1 LQTASDITHSKSGN
15 LGCVRGSFHQGDFRF
30 EYAGVQCMAIALVAL
45 AKHSV
50 CNVFSWDQRQ
60 LDLVL
65 NLGDALYTDRRNRGL
80 THGRDLLIA
89 SDLPRESVIDGQQF
103 SFSFSQPVN
112 GAANVV
118 EHEFIEA
125 GAWVTLDGGL
135 EQMLAQYDTCLMTLC
150 GAACAVIKDNG
161 RYAVVD
167 SHSRSAEGLV
177 DPDGKSVVMYFSH
190 IDELYSFFCTLA
202 ACYGDEESFKEFE
215 LTGVNVVVAADSV
228 RGLKC
233 QEAAEVSSVLPDK
246 YPKQDI
252 EVVSDSVRG
261 LKCQEAAEVS
271 SSVLPDKNT
280 NQDMEVDLDVL
291 FTSVQDSA
299 LSFNPLNESVCKDL
313 CKHIKA
319 EFQKLGVAD
328 PKTVGPLG
336 VPCEKDKIVA
346 DAASI
351 HKYKVNVKHKEN
363 VKAASK
369 HKYKANPQ
377 HQQKVKAFGKQKY
390 CNNEKFKKKTRAAFR
405 NNQKQLKQKRENFT
419 YILEQF
425 LNEDQDGPEYICCV
439 CLKLLFRNQ
448 VLPCRKDDFMVK
460 PKCANIAN
468 TCISEAYLHTCDND
482 CPAPCPLSDCRGS
495 LWICYTCNSKLCKGQ
510 MPSEC
515 SENNLQ
521 LDDIPPELACLNTI
535 EQHIVALNINFMQV
549 LALPKGGQRGIHGPV
564 TCVPSR
570 VTESVKLLPRS
581 NMDGCLLP
589 VKLKRKLTYK
599 GHYEYQYVDT
609 ERVRRAIAF
618 LKQNNQYY
626 LDIDFNEEWVNEFVR
641 EEAAMDTGADVNVD
655 TEKRAEQEQVEDL
668 DDELLHDGQRHCMY
682 QDTFF
687 MPVDIA
693 QEALDHY
700 FEGIL
705 NLAPAEGNSPVS
717 LLSDK
722 DNEAKCFPKEFPLGR
737 NTFHSP
743 RPVPLTMCRYFINRL
758 LHVDGRFAQNFKFLF
773 LALYMLEVQQVVSK
787 VSIALRKGH
796 SGQTNAAAG
805 EGTLENLLQYDNGY
819 RFMQPIRGTPPFWQT
834 AQKDLFACI
843 RQLGIP
849 TWFCSFSSADLRWPS
864 LLKTLL
870 KQEGS
875 TRRVEDLDW
884 AERCDLL
891 RRHPVTAAR
900 MFDSRWHRFLRKVI
914 LSPAQPIGKVVDYFY
929 RVEFQQR
936 GSPHVHCLFWIE
948 NAPKLGENTDEEV
961 VEFVDKYVTCEL
973 PSDPDL
979 LEKVT
984 SVQQHSKRHSKTC
997 KKKNKVCRFN
1007 FPRPVSSRTFIKQK
1021 DPDAEPLVTKEEAE
1035 FIMSVLK
1042 NAILDETNL
1051 CLSADEL
1058 FASLGLSQFTFEQV
1072 YSVLDGHTHIVLKR
1086 DVGEAWINNYNEKL
1100 LTCWNANMD
1109 IQYVVDAWACVVYII
1124 SYISKAERD
1133 MGLLL
1138 SNAQKEASKG
1148 NVSAKEAFKK
1158 LGSVYLHNRD
1168 VSAQEAVYRVTNM
1181 HLKEFSRKVTFVPTG
1196 NNIVRMSKPIGEIDD
1211 EMGEDIWMTNTIDR
1225 YLSRPNDN
1233 TFNDMCIATFVSE
1246 YRLLGPSD
1254 KCKNPILLQNGLGAI
1269 TKRTRTKPAV
1279 VRYARFSETKNTEL
1293 FHQSILQL
1301 FMPYRVDVDLK
1312 PPPFESFELFY
1323 KTGDV
1328 CLSDGS
1334 VQLVK
1339 SIVDSNRRRFELA
1352 AEDLDEVHEQ
1362 MESGEIHE
1370 DAWGLLCPEQEV
1382 ERLESREEFR
1392 EMLQAVGSEQEQEAI
1407 PDLAVRNEQVCH
1419 IEKRNV
1425 MSRQEGL
1432 LLVKTLNEQQLS
1444 IFYKIRQWCLEKV
1457 AGNNPEPLHVFIT
1470 GGAGTGKS
1478 HLIRAIQYEASRL
1491 FAPICHSPE
1500 NVSVLLT
1507 APTGIAAYNLQAATI
1522 HTTFSIG
1529 TNVSLPYTP
1538 LGEEK
1543 INTLRVKYMDLQI
1556 VIIDEISMVDKK
1568 LFTYIHGRLRQI
1580 KQSGDF
1586 SPFGNVSVITV
1597 GDFYQLSPVMGQA
1610 LYKENIGVNLFTDL
1624 FKIAEL
1630 TIVVRQKDNTFAE
1643 LLNRLR
1649 VRSRGT
1655 PLLDGDIDILKR
1667 CETGEDPDVLH
1678 IFTKN
1683 SFVSNYNLK
1692 ILNRVCP
1699 EKVTISARD
1708 FGYDKKTG
1716 KLIEIQGHLH
1726 KSKQA
1731 SLEESLILGVNARV
1745 MLCKNVDLA
1754 DGLVNGVCGIITHI
1768 VENPQTKQPPL
1779 AIYVK
1784 FDDDR
1789 VGAQRRRQT
1798 RTPAH
1803 LTGSTRIEPEEEQ
1816 ANKRGEKR
1824 RQFPLKLAW
1833 ACTVHKVQGVTVDQA
1848 VVSLKQVFTAGQA
1861 YVALSRVRSLE
1872 GLVIQDFDE
1881 DAIYCNDGI
1890 RPALQNMPPFI
1901 VESMPW
1907 HLQEAHVLTFFYMNV
1922 HGLERHV
1929 SDLALCTQHWQPNCI
1944 AVVETW
1950 LTVNSSFQTSH
1961 IEGFNFHS
1969 RPRSLSYQ
1977 QSNHPALTS
1986 LLFQRHGGVGIYCEE
2001 NLNYEIT
2008 VRDFSLEC
2016 LVNYFAEY
2024 KIIVSVIYRPP
2035 SYPMSLFKYNLDRL
2049 LNWLESHC
2057 ATVAVT
2063 GDFNDDILKSSN
2075 LCNFMMEKGY
2085 VQYVTSPTT
2094 EKGTLIDHLYV
2105 KSTEYDIDSV
2115 VVPTYFSDHEGIV
2128 FSFKA
2133 RST

>member
-1 LQTASDITHSKSGN
+1 MAKAVSLETANEITHSKSGN

-80 THGRDLLIA
+80 THGHDLLIA
-89 SDLPRESVIDGQQF
+89 SDLPCESVIDGQQF

-125 GAWVTLDGGL
+125 GSWVTLDGGL

-202 ACYGDEESFKEFE
+202 ACYGDDSDESFKEFE
-215 LTGVNVVVAADSV
+215 LTGVNVVVAADCV

-246 YPKQDI
+246 NTKQDI
-252 EVVSDSVRG
+252 EVVVSDGVRG
-261 LKCQEAAEVS
+261 LKRQEAAELS
-271 SSVLPDKNT
+271 SSVPQNKNLEDT
-280 NQDMEVDLDVL
+280 VVDLDVL
-291 FTSVQDSA
+291 CTSVQDGA

-319 EFQKLGVAD
+319 EFQKLSVAD
-328 PKTVGPLG
+328 PKT
-336 VPCEKDKIVA
+336 
-346 DAASI
+346 
-351 HKYKVNVKHKEN
+351 HKQNVKT
-363 VKAASK
+363 ASK
-369 HKYKANPQ
+369 FKYKANPQ
-377 HQQKVKAFGKQKY
+377 LKEKVKTFGKQKY
-390 CNNEKFKKKTRAAFR
+390 HSNEQFRNKTRAAFR
-405 NNQKQLKQKRENFT
+405 NKQKQLELEKRNFT
-419 YILEQF
+419 FVLDQF
-425 LNEDQDGPEYICCV
+425 LKEDQDGPEYICCV

-448 VLPCRKDDFMVK
+448 VLACRKDNFMVK
-460 PKCANIAN
+460 PKCADIAN
-468 TCISEAYLHTCDND
+468 ACISEAYLHSCDDD
-482 CPAPCPLSDCRGS
+482 CPSPCPLSDCRGS
-495 LWICYTCNSKLCKGQ
+495 LWICYTCNTKLCKGQ
-510 MPSEC
+510 MPPEC
-515 SENNLQ
+515 SINNLQ
-521 LDDIPPELACLNTI
+521 LDDIPPELACLNTV

-570 VTESVKLLPRS
+570 VSESVKLLPRS

-609 ERVRRAIAF
+609 ERVRRVIAF

-626 LDIDFNEEWVNEFVR
+626 VDIDFNEEWVNEFVR
-641 EEAAMDTGADVNVD
+641 EEEEAMDTGTNVN
-655 TEKRAEQEQVEDL
+655 EKTEDL
-668 DDELLHDGQRHCMY
+668 DDELLHDRQRHCMY

-722 DNEAKCFPKEFPLGR
+722 ENEAKCFPKEFPFGC

-796 SGQTNAAAG
+796 SGQANAAAG

-819 RFMQPIRGTPPFWQT
+819 RFMQPIRGTPPFWQS

-875 TRRVEDLDW
+875 TRSVEDLDW
-884 AERCDLL
+884 AQRCDLL

-900 MFDSRWHRFLRKVI
+900 MFDSRWRRFLRKVI
-914 LSPAQPIGKVVDYFY
+914 LSPAQPIGKVIDYFY

-948 NAPKLGENTDEEV
+948 NAPKLGVNTDEEV
-961 VEFVDKYVTCEL
+961 VQFVDKYVTCEL

-997 KKKNKVCRFN
+997 KKNNKVCRFN
-1007 FPRPVSSRTFIKQK
+1007 FPRPVSARTFIKQK
-1021 DPDAEPLVTKEEAE
+1021 DPDSEPLVTKEEAE

-1042 NAILDETNL
+1042 NAIVDENNL
-1051 CLSADEL
+1051 CLSAEEL

-1086 DVGEAWINNYNEKL
+1086 DVAETWINNYNEKL

-1196 NNIVRMSKPIGEIDD
+1196 DNIVRMSKPIGEIDD
-1211 EMGEDIWMTNTIDR
+1211 EMGDDIWMTNTIDR
-1225 YLSRPNDN
+1225 YLSRPDDS

-1301 FMPYRVDVDLK
+1301 FMPYRVDTDLK
-1312 PPPFESFELFY
+1312 PPPFETFELFY

-1328 CLSDGS
+1328 RLSDGS

-1392 EMLQAVGSEQEQEAI
+1392 EMLQTVGSEQEQEAI
-1407 PDLAVRNEQVCH
+1407 PDLAVRSEQVCH

-1444 IFYKIRQWCLEKV
+1444 IFYKVRQWCLDKV

-1491 FAPICHSPE
+1491 FAPICHSPD

-1556 VIIDEISMVDKK
+1556 VIIDEVSMVDKK

-1586 SPFGNVSVITV
+1586 SPFGNVSVIAV

-1683 SFVSNYNLK
+1683 SFVSNYNLN
-1692 ILNRVCP
+1692 ILNKVCP

-1754 DGLVNGVCGIITHI
+1754 DGLVNGVCGIVTHI
-1768 VENPQTKQPPL
+1768 VENPQNKQPPL

-1872 GLVIQDFDE
+1872 GLVIQDVDE

-1890 RPALQNMPPFI
+1890 RAALQNMPPFI

-1950 LTVNSSFQTSH
+1950 LTVDSPFQTSQ
-1961 IEGFNFHS
+1961 IEGYNFHS

-1986 LLFQRHGGVGIYCEE
+1986 LLVQKHGGVGIYCEE

-2024 KIIVSVIYRPP
+2024 KIIFSAIYRPP

-2094 EKGTLIDHLYV
+2094 ERGTLIDHLYV
-2105 KSTEYDIDSV
+2105 KSTDYDIESV
-2115 VVPTYFSDHEGIV
+2115 VVPTYFSDHEGIA
-2128 FSFKA
+2128 FSFKG

>member
-1 LQTASDITHSKSGN
+1 MDIQRRFELAAEDLDEVHEQMESGEIHEDAWGLLCPEQEVERLESREEFREMLQAVGSEQEQEDIPDLAKAVSLETANEITHSKSGN

-30 EYAGVQCMAIALVAL
+30 EYAGVQCMVIALVAL

-125 GAWVTLDGGL
+125 GSWVTLDGGL

-190 IDELYSFFCTLA
+190 IDELM
-202 ACYGDEESFKEFE
+202 
-215 LTGVNVVVAADSV
+215 
-228 RGLKC
+228 
-233 QEAAEVSSVLPDK
+233 Q
-246 YPKQDI
+246 
-252 EVVSDSVRG
+252 
-261 LKCQEAAEVS
+261 
-271 SSVLPDKNT
+271 
-280 NQDMEVDLDVL
+280 
-291 FTSVQDSA
+291 
-299 LSFNPLNESVCKDL
+299 
-313 CKHIKA
+313 
-319 EFQKLGVAD
+319 
-328 PKTVGPLG
+328 
-336 VPCEKDKIVA
+336 
-346 DAASI
+346 
-351 HKYKVNVKHKEN
+351 KYKLNLQHKQN

-369 HKYKANPQ
+369 HKYKVNPL
-377 HQQKVKAFGKQKY
+377 HKQKVKAFSKQKY
-390 CNNEKFKKKTRAAFR
+390 RSNEQFKNKTRAAFR
-405 NNQKQLKQKRENFT
+405 NNQKHLKQKRENFT
-419 YILEQF
+419 FVLDQF
-425 LNEDQDGPEYICCV
+425 LKEDQDGPEYICCV

-460 PKCANIAN
+460 PKCADVAN
-468 TCISEAYLHTCDND
+468 ACISEAYLHACDSD

-495 LWICYTCNSKLCKGQ
+495 LWICYTCNTKLCKGQ

-515 SENNLQ
+515 SVNNLQ
-521 LDDIPPELACLNTI
+521 LDDIPPELACLNTV

-570 VTESVKLLPRS
+570 VSESVKLLPRS

-618 LKQNNQYY
+618 LKQNNRYY
-626 LDIDFNEEWVNEFVR
+626 LDIDFNEGWVNEFVR
-641 EEAAMDTGADVNVD
+641 EEEEANVEDVTGTGMDVNVEE
-655 TEKRAEQEQVEDL
+655 TVMEKGANVNVDREKKAEQEHAEDL
-668 DDELLHDGQRHCMY
+668 DDELLHDRQRHCMY

-722 DNEAKCFPKEFPLGR
+722 ENEAKCFPKEFPLGH
-737 NTFHSP
+737 NTFHCP

-819 RFMQPIRGTPPFWQT
+819 RFMQPIRGTPPFWQS

-875 TRRVEDLDW
+875 TRSVEDLDW

-900 MFDSRWHRFLRKVI
+900 MFDSRWRRFLRKVI
-914 LSPAQPIGKVVDYFY
+914 LSPAQPIGKVIDYFY

-948 NAPKLGENTDEEV
+948 NAPKLGVNTDEEV
-961 VEFVDKYVTCEL
+961 VQFVDKYVTCEL

-1007 FPRPVSSRTFIKQK
+1007 FPRPVSARTFIKQK
-1021 DPDAEPLVTKEEAE
+1021 DPDQEPLVTKEEAE

-1042 NAILDETNL
+1042 NAIVDENNL
-1051 CLSADEL
+1051 CLSAEEL

-1072 YSVLDGHTHIVLKR
+1072 YNVLDGHTHIVLKR
-1086 DVGEAWINNYNEKL
+1086 DVAEAWINNYNEKL

-1138 SNAQKEASKG
+1138 TNAQKEASKG

-1196 NNIVRMSKPIGEIDD
+1196 DNIVRMSKPIGEIDD

-1225 YLSRPNDN
+1225 YLSRPNDS

-1254 KCKNPILLQNGLGAI
+1254 KCKNPIILQNGLGAI

-1301 FMPYRVDVDLK
+1301 FMPYRVDTDLK
-1312 PPPFESFELFY
+1312 PPPFETFEHFY

-1362 MESGEIHE
+1362 MDCGEIHE

-1444 IFYKIRQWCLEKV
+1444 IFYKIRQWCLDKV
-1457 AGNNPEPLHVFIT
+1457 AGNNPEPLHIFIT
-1470 GGAGTGKS
+1470 AGAGTGKS
-1478 HLIRAIQYEASRL
+1478 HLITTIQYEASRL
-1491 FAPICHSPE
+1491 FAPICHSPD

-1556 VIIDEISMVDKK
+1556 VIIDETSMVDKK

-1643 LLNRLR
+1643 LLNRLK
-1649 VRSRGT
+1649 VRSRLT
-1655 PLLDGDIDILKR
+1655 PLLDGDIDILKH

-1745 MLCKNVDLA
+1745 MLCKNVDLS
-1754 DGLVNGVCGIITHI
+1754 DGLVNGVCGIVTHI
-1768 VENPQTKQPPL
+1768 VQNPQTKQPPL

-1890 RPALQNMPPFI
+1890 RAALQNMPPFI

-1929 SDLALCTQHWQPNCI
+1929 SDLALCTQPWQPNCI

-1950 LTVNSSFQTSH
+1950 LTVNSTFQTSH

-1986 LLFQRHGGVGIYCEE
+1986 LLDQRHGGVGIYCEE

-2057 ATVAVT
+2057 ATVVVT

-2075 LCNFMMEKGY
+2075 LCNFMIEKGY

-2094 EKGTLIDHLYV
+2094 ERGTLIDHLYV

-2128 FSFKA
+2128 FSFKG
-2133 RST
+2133 RSS

>member
-1 LQTASDITHSKSGN
+1 QTASDISHSKSGN

-118 EHEFIEA
+118 EHEFIEE

-135 EQMLAQYDTCLMTLC
+135 EQMLGQYDTCLMTLC

-190 IDELYSFFCTLA
+190 IDELY
-202 ACYGDEESFKEFE
+202 
-215 LTGVNVVVAADSV
+215 
-228 RGLKC
+228 
-233 QEAAEVSSVLPDK
+233 
-246 YPKQDI
+246 
-252 EVVSDSVRG
+252 
-261 LKCQEAAEVS
+261 
-271 SSVLPDKNT
+271 
-280 NQDMEVDLDVL
+280 
-291 FTSVQDSA
+291 
-299 LSFNPLNESVCKDL
+299 
-313 CKHIKA
+313 
-319 EFQKLGVAD
+319 
-328 PKTVGPLG
+328 
-336 VPCEKDKIVA
+336 
-346 DAASI
+346 
-351 HKYKVNVKHKEN
+351 KVNLQHKKN

-377 HQQKVKAFGKQKY
+377 HKHKLKVFGKQKY
-390 CNNEKFKKKTRAAFR
+390 HSNELFRKQTQAAFR
-405 NNQKQLKQKRENFT
+405 NNQKQLKHKQENFSFV
-419 YILEQF
+419 LEHF
-425 LNEDQDGPEYICCV
+425 LKEDQDGPEYICCV

-460 PKCANIAN
+460 PKCADVAN
-468 TCISEAYLHTCDND
+468 TCISEAYLRACNSD
-482 CPAPCPLSDCRGS
+482 CPSPCPLYDCRGS

-515 SENNLQ
+515 SVNNLQ
-521 LDDIPPELACLNTI
+521 LDDIPPELACLNTV

-570 VTESVKLLPRS
+570 VTESVKLLPRT

-641 EEAAMDTGADVNVD
+641 EEEDMDTGVDSNVQGVMD
-655 TEKRAEQEQVEDL
+655 TGLNANVEETVKDTGENVKDDAENRAEREQVEDL
-668 DDELLHDGQRHCMY
+668 DDEFLHDRQRHCMY

-722 DNEAKCFPKEFPLGR
+722 ENEAKCFPKEFPFGR

-787 VSIALRKGH
+787 VSIALRKGQ
-796 SGQTNAAAG
+796 SGQTNAAAD

-819 RFMQPIRGTPPFWQT
+819 RFMQPIRGTPPFWQS

-875 TRRVEDLDW
+875 TRSVEDLDW

-900 MFDSRWHRFLRKVI
+900 MFDSRWRRFLRKVI
-914 LSPAQPIGKVVDYFY
+914 LSPAHPIGKVIDYFY

-948 NAPKLGENTDEEV
+948 NAPKLGVNTDEEV
-961 VEFVDKYVTCEL
+961 VQFVDKYVTCEL

-997 KKKNKVCRFN
+997 KKNNKVCRFN
-1007 FPRPVSSRTFIKQK
+1007 FPRPVSARTFIKQK
-1021 DPDAEPLVTKEEAE
+1021 DPDQEPLVTKEEAE

-1058 FASLGLSQFTFEQV
+1058 FASLGLSRFTFEQV

-1086 DVGEAWINNYNEKL
+1086 DVGEAWINNYEKL
-1100 LTCWNANMD
+1100 LSCWNANMD

-1168 VSAQEAVYRVTNM
+1168 VSAQEAVYRVTSM

-1196 NNIVRMSKPIGEIDD
+1196 DNIVRMSKPIGEIDD

-1225 YLSRPNDN
+1225 YLSRPNN
-1233 TFNDMCIATFVSE
+1233 STFNDMCIATFVSE

-1312 PPPFESFELFY
+1312 PPPFETFEHFY

-1328 CLSDGS
+1328 RLSDGS

-1339 SIVDSNRRRFELA
+1339 LIVDSNRRRFELA

-1362 MESGEIHE
+1362 MDSGEIYE

-1444 IFYKIRQWCLEKV
+1444 IFYKIRQWCLDKV

-1491 FAPICHSPE
+1491 FAPICHSPD

-1586 SPFGNVSVITV
+1586 SPFGNVSVIAV

-1649 VRSRGT
+1649 VRSRLT

-1754 DGLVNGVCGIITHI
+1754 DGLVNGVCGIVTNI
-1768 VENPQTKQPPL
+1768 VENPQKKQPPL

-1890 RPALQNMPPFI
+1890 RSALQNMPPFI
-1901 VESMPW
+1901 VERMPW

-1986 LLFQRHGGVGIYCEE
+1986 LLGKAHGGVGIYCEE

-2024 KIIVSVIYRPP
+2024 KIIVSAIYRPP

-2063 GDFNDDILKSSN
+2063 GDFNDDVLKSSN
-2075 LCNFMMEKGY
+2075 LCNFMIEKGY

-2094 EKGTLIDHLYV
+2094 ERGTLIDHLYV

-2128 FSFKA
+2128 FSFKG